1 MSVSIL
7 SGRKSQLESS
17 STLSTNVSAGGKL
30 YKDSSRRLSRKSQS
44 LGEYHS
50 NLESL
55 PTGVSSYSTTESHS
69 IQGRLAQV
77 EFPSEEVI
85 LKSSTSIPSAGSS
98 DFSVITDGS
107 SDTATLTGSS
117 VTSTTGCKEP
127 FLVTTERLTALTNTT
142 STSGDSSLT
151 ANSIQREANSLTVP
165 TTLEGTAHS
174 TLLPNSLEG
183 SLLTPSCQ
191 GSSLTPLQ
199 REPALTRQYMATVPL
214 SVSPPTP
221 LCVLPLPAVFQS
233 VQPYLG
239 PAWTSG
245 PWLYWTLPCTLQI

>member
-44 LGEYHS
+44 LGKYHS

-69 IQGRLAQV
+69 TQGRLAQV

-85 LKSSTSIPSAGSS
+85 LKSSTSIPSAGSL

-127 FLVTTERLTALTNTT
+127 FLVTTER
-142 STSGDSSLT
+142 LT

-245 PWLYWTLPCTLQI
+245 HWSCDILPWLYWTHYTAHYQYS